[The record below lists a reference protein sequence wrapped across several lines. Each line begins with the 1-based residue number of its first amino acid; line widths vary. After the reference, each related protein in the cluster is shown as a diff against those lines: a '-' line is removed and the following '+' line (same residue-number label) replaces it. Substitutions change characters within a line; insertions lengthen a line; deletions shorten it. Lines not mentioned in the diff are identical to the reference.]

1 MGGDALLPA
10 LGCHGRQPPFK
21 NFNHRNVQFRFFT
34 LHFSETYNTFL
45 QFESLLTT
53 ILLLHLP
60 FPRNLYHPCSRVL
73 DPKPRMAGDNSS
85 TLHIHLSLKAK
96 VVSLNL
102 CGPFT

>member
-73 DPKPRMAGDNSS
+73 DPKLRMAGDSYTPCS
-85 TLHIHLSLKAK
+85 AIPGRSLPKADTM
-96 VVSLNL
+96 SA
-102 CGPFT
+102 GSI